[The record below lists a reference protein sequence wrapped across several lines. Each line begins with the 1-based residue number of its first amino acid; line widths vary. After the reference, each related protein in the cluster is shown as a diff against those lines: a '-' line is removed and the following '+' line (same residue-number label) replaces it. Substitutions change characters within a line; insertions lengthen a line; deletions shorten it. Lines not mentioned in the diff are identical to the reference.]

1 TYTNQTTSRNPNLN
15 VEVSTET
22 EVGTDFTINAN
33 NKGNWLRN
41 INVNF
46 TYWKRSTD
54 NAIFSQNVPPST
66 GASRLLTNAIGL
78 SSNG

>member
-1 TYTNQTTSRNPNLN
+1 M
-15 VEVSTET
+15 
-22 EVGTDFTINAN
+22 
-33 NKGNWLRN
+33 RN

-78 SSNG
+78 SSNGIQLGINIPVYASKDFTWDFTANFGKQKSTITSV